1 MIAESASEAVLQ
13 SEKLAKVHT
22 DDESEVPLPPGTEPL
37 LPIPSAQHSSDKD
50 KKEKEDDHP
59 KEKHHRERRRSYSRD
74 NHRER

>member
-13 SEKLAKVHT
+13 NEKLAKVHT

-37 LPIPSAQHSSDKD
+37 LPIPAVHDSADHE
-50 KKEKEDDHP
+50 KKENEDDYP
-59 KEKHHRERRRSYSRD
+59 KERHHRERRRSYSRD